1 MAGPGLVEPRAA
13 QTAPRPSVWK
23 RCRDILGL
31 KPGEEETCRVTDL
44 LTYAQMRLRLDQSPP
59 EVKGSIDAVDRR
71 RTLQLQLFR
80 ILTYFGSVAGLLLYP
95 DLVGG
100 AIAVPIVAAVANALA
115 YPFLRVVRW
124 FREFNAL
131 LFLGDILLTEFMI
144 WSYGAVATHLVLWLP
159 ILVICM
165 VFYLPPRPAASLS
178 ILLLGLHVGILLA
191 SGRGILPLGPPARRI
206 GLDAAIFENEMT
218 IEAAV
223 IISALIL
230 GGLLFFSRG
239 ALALLRQREY
249 QLAQANELIRRYVPA
264 QLAERILAGDH
275 STARAHERKKITV
288 VFSDIKDFTKAADE
302 LEAEELARIL
312 NEYLSEM
319 AAVADRHGATIDK
332 FVGDAILLFFGAP
345 SATDDRDHALRAVE
359 MALSM
364 QARMAELSRKWFE
377 EGIQTPF
384 QVRIGV
390 NTGSATVGSFGSQ
403 GRMDYTA
410 IGNQVNLAARLQTSC
425 EPGRILVSHSTWAL
439 VKDRFPCTEKGELQV
454 KGIHYPVKVYEVAA
468 GDPAPA
474 HATQGPGS
482 A

>member
-1 MAGPGLVEPRAA
+1 MLGLV
-13 QTAPRPSVWK
+13 
-23 RCRDILGL
+23 
-31 KPGEEETCRVTDL
+31 PGEEETCRVTDL
-44 LTYAQMRLRLDQSPP
+44 LSYAQMRLRLDQSPP
-59 EVKGSIDAVDRR
+59 EVKGSLDAVDRR

-80 ILTYFGSVAGLLLYP
+80 ILTYFGSMVVILPYR

-100 AIAVPIVAAVANALA
+100 LIAVPIVAGVANALA
-115 YPFLRVVRW
+115 YPFMRVVRW
-124 FREFNAL
+124 FRELNAL

-144 WSYGAVATHLVLWLP
+144 WNYGAVSTHMVLWLP

-178 ILLLGLHVGILLA
+178 ALLVALHIGVLLA
-191 SGRGILPLGPPARRI
+191 SGRGVLPLGPAARKL
-206 GLDAAIFENEMT
+206 GLSAAIFENEMT

-223 IISALIL
+223 VVSTLLL
-230 GGLLFFSRG
+230 GGLLFFGRR
-239 ALALLRQREY
+239 ALTLLRSREY

-275 STARAHERKKITV
+275 STARAHERKKITI

-319 AAVADRHGATIDK
+319 AAIADRHGATIDK

-345 SATDDRDHALRAVE
+345 GATDDKDHALRAVE
-359 MALSM
+359 MALAM
-364 QARMAELSRKWFE
+364 QERMAELSRKWFE

-439 VKDRFPCTEKGELQV
+439 VKDRVPCVEKGELQV
-454 KGIHYPVKVYEVAA
+454 KGIHYPVKVYEVSSEIHVP
-468 GDPAPA
+468 GRTD
-474 HATQGPGS
+474 GPDRVP
-482 A
+482 